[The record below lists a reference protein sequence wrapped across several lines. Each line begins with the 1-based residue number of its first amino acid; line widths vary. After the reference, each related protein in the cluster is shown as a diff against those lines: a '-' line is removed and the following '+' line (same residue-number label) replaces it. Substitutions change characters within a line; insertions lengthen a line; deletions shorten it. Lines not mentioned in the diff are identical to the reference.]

1 LEAREIPVATRTA
14 PPPKVDAAQEAA
26 FTKKVIELA
35 AKYRTE
41 LLKEA
46 K

>member
-1 LEAREIPVATRTA
+1 LRRSFSRPQ
-14 PPPKVDAAQEAA
+14 VDAAQEEV
-26 FTKKVIELA
+26 FIKKVIELPP
-35 AKYRTE
+35 KYRTE